1 MSRRLHSLEANLDRA
16 INLAA
21 LDLGYTNKEV
31 YGDDSCG
38 LAYDHKAEQ
47 SKKRFPTF
55 HVNRLKGDP
64 FEFPDEGEATI
75 KFKVTSR
82 ETRNNNGKENNSLSL
97 EIQSI
102 DPVKKKAKK
111 KSELSS
117 RRLTEFSLEEEELQP
132 RKRGLL
138 EKAALIGGGLY
149 AAKTAAKVIGRGVGA
164 GMEIH
169 KGIKQGLAGQKITVG
184 TTPLKKKL
192 APGAATAVSRRS
204 KQWAGKS
211 GAFVPNRKLMG
222 LEARLDE
229 ALTEF
234 TDPRPRNQ
242 QGMFADS
249 TEAGAN
255 PDTMR
260 KAYGSASRI
269 RPDILQ
275 KLKRKLPRSLVA
287 PE

>member
-1 MSRRLHSLEANLDRA
+1 MHCRLHSLEAKIDAA
-16 INLAA
+16 INFDA

-31 YGDDSCG
+31 YGDDSIGC
-38 LAYDHKAEQ
+38 YDHKAEQ
-47 SKKRFPTF
+47 TKKRFPTF

-64 FEFPDEGEATI
+64 FDFPDDGEATI

-111 KSELSS
+111 KKELS
-117 RRLTEFSLEEEELQP
+117 R
-132 RKRGLL
+132 
-138 EKAALIGGGLY
+138 
-149 AAKTAAKVIGRGVGA
+149 
-164 GMEIH
+164 
-169 KGIKQGLAGQKITVG
+169 
-184 TTPLKKKL
+184 
-192 APGAATAVSRRS
+192 VSR
-204 KQWAGKS
+204 
-211 GAFVPNRKLMG
+211 FTD
-222 LEARLDE
+222 LEARID
-229 ALTEF
+229 AAYEF

-260 KAYGSASRI
+260 KAYGSVSQI
-269 RPDILQ
+269 NPDILK
-275 KLKRKLPRSLVA
+275 KLKRKLPRAEVA
-287 PE
+287 SE